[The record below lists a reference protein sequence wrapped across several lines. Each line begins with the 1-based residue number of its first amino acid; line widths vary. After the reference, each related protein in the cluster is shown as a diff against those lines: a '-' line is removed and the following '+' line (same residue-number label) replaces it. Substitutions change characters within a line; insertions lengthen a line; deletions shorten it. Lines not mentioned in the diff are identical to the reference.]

1 MKNVCS
7 YTCLTSAYLKRNSL
21 FVAIDM
27 YSILDASWCLQAF
40 YLFNRLSCLRNFFHI
55 QCCLLFPC
63 LFIFYLCLSPF
74 FFLHQLVCIFIHF
87 TIASRLHAALVSSA
101 YSRNL
106 HFLFSIH
113 PFQTFLYLPTN
124 FLAIFLTF
132 SLSPCE
138 I

>member
-27 YSILDASWCLQAF
+27 YSILDASLCLQAF
-40 YLFNRLSCLRNFFHI
+40 YLFNRLSSQFLSHSV
-55 QCCLLFPC
+55 
-63 LFIFYLCLSPF
+63 LFIISLLVHILCLSSF
-74 FFLHQLVCIFIHF
+74 FFLYQLVCIFIHF